1 LIRRALSQVFAFN
14 IETKKMK
21 INKIFI
27 IVCLFLGNKG
37 LAQSSEQ
44 VLSKFINQAIDY
56 SPRVKEQ
63 QQLLGVGDYRI
74 KVQETGLKPQVSG
87 DVSYSRVDPIAKAT
101 LPVNGEPRI
110 IQFQPHNNYN
120 ASIAASYVIYDW
132 GRFKE
137 SVKKTVLEIQQQ
149 SGGIEILKHTL
160 AYQVSQLYFSIIY
173 LQKSILVQQDQVK
186 LVQENGKIITDRIK
200 SGDAL
205 EYDAVQVQVRYK
217 NAEMRVIDL
226 QGQLERQ
233 YIFLSSL
240 IGSDARKSIPI
251 NAELQFVYGK
261 IDMQSTYNEAIVNN
275 VDLKGLLIKESV
287 LAQEV
292 KISSMSSLPTLA
304 ANASLGV
311 RNGYLPD
318 IAILRPNS
326 LIGVKLSIPI
336 YTGKRGEYN
345 TQIAKINLDAAKQG
359 TESQKIQISRDLEN
373 AYNDI
378 KVANQKKELAA
389 SNIFQAEYS
398 LKLAKKR
405 LENGVSTPLEIQ
417 SAETGLEEA
426 KFNLLQYDY
435 QALLAKLEISRLSGV
450 KFW

>member
-1 LIRRALSQVFAFN
+1 
-14 IETKKMK
+14 MK
-21 INKIFI
+21 INKILV
-27 IVCLFLGNKG
+27 IVCLFLGNEV

-44 VLSKFINQAIDY
+44 VLSKLINQAIEY

-63 QQLLGVGDYRI
+63 QQLLSTGDYRI

-101 LPVNGEPRI
+101 LPVNGEPKV

-120 ASIAASYVIYDW
+120 AGVNASYVIYDW

-137 SVKKTVLEIQQQ
+137 AVKKTVLEIQQQ
-149 SGGIEILKHTL
+149 GGGIEALKHNL
-160 AYQVSQLYFSIIY
+160 SYQVAQLYYSIIY
-173 LQKSILVQQDQVK
+173 LQKAIVVQQDQLK
-186 LVQENGKIITDRIK
+186 LVQENGKIIADRIK

-205 EYDAVQVQVRYK
+205 DYDAVQVQVRYK
-217 NAEMRVIDL
+217 NAEIRVIDL
-226 QGQLERQ
+226 QGQLEKQ

-240 IGSDARKSIPI
+240 IGSDARKLIPN
-251 NAELQFVYGK
+251 NAELQFNYSK
-261 IDMQSTYNEAIVNN
+261 PDLQSAYNEAIRSN
-275 VDLKGLLIKESV
+275 VDLKFLESKEGI

-292 KISSMSSLPTLA
+292 KIASMSSLPTLA

-318 IAILRPNS
+318 ISILRPNS
-326 LIGVKLSIPI
+326 LIGVKLSVPI
-336 YTGKRGEYN
+336 YTGKRGAYN
-345 TQIAKINLDAAKQG
+345 TQIAKINLDAAKQS
-359 TESQKIQISRDLEN
+359 TESQKNQISRDLEN

-389 SNIFQAEYS
+389 SNIYQAEYS

-417 SAETGLEEA
+417 AAETGLEEA